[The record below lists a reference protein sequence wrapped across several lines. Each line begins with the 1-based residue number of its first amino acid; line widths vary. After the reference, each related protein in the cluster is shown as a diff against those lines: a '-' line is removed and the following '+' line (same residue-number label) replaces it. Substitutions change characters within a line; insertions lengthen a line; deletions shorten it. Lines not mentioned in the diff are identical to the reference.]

1 MDSLMY
7 TNAEEKLRFETMIS
21 ELCSAFVNVPADEV
35 DAEIDRWLAFVVT
48 TLGIDRGTLFQISE
62 DNSTGILTHTWA
74 ARKSLSLDRSTIA
87 ELREG
92 NFVLPWSV
100 EKMLRGEH
108 VMFSSM
114 NELPQNAVA
123 DREFYESN
131 GTKSNVTIPLV
142 VGGALVGA
150 IAFSSVQ
157 SETVWSDDLIQRL
170 QLVAHVFAN
179 ALARKIAD
187 IELKGAFVRYQ
198 TLFESANDAIFVM
211 SNGKIAEC
219 NGHCVALF
227 NCASKADIV
236 GHEPGEFAPPL
247 QADGEDSLDK
257 NNRLVELAKSGVPQQ
272 FYWKCRRKDGSIF
285 DAEISL
291 NCFKASGELLLL
303 AIVRDVTLHIVA
315 KEILKEAND
324 RLQSE
329 REMLGEKNAALRA
342 ILSEIEQQRI
352 EYEEKVCASLKNI
365 FAPSLKKLRATDGK
379 LNNKDLMK
387 LEDAFESLVGQGV
400 NTFKEN
406 YAKLSP
412 RETEVCELIAQG
424 RSSKEISDLLN
435 VAPQTIH
442 KHREII
448 RRKLK
453 IQNLEINLPTYLRN
467 KS

>member
-7 TNAEEKLRFETMIS
+7 TNAEEKLRFETMLS

-35 DAEIDRWLAFVVT
+35 DREVDRWLAFVVT
-48 TLGIDRGTLFQISE
+48 TLGVDRGTLFQISE
-62 DNSTGILTHTWA
+62 DNLSGILTHTWA
-74 ARKSLSLDRSTIA
+74 TKRSYALDKSSIA

-92 NFVLPWSV
+92 VYVLPWCV

-108 VMFSSM
+108 IVFSSM
-114 NELPQNAVA
+114 SEVPETATA

-131 GTKSNVTIPLV
+131 GTKSNVTIPLL
-142 VGGALVGA
+142 VGGSLVGA
-150 IAFSSVQ
+150 IAFTTVQ
-157 SETVWSDDLIQRL
+157 TETVWSEELIGRL
-170 QLVAHVFAN
+170 QLVAHVIAS

-187 IELKGAFVRYQ
+187 IELKHSYVRYQ
-198 TLFESANDAIFVM
+198 TLFESANDAIFVIKD
-211 SNGKIAEC
+211 GRIVEC
-219 NGHCVALF
+219 NGHCVAVF
-227 NCASKADIV
+227 NCSNKDDLV
-236 GHEPGEFAPPL
+236 GHRYSEFTPLTQGNGEA
-247 QADGEDSLDK
+247 SCDK
-257 NNRLVELAKSGVPQQ
+257 HNRLVELAMKGIPQQ
-272 FYWKCRRKDGSIF
+272 FYWKCRRKDGTIF

-291 NCFKASGELLLL
+291 NTFRASGELLLL

-329 REMLGEKNAALRA
+329 REKLGEKNAALRA

-352 EYEEKVCASLKNI
+352 EYEEKVCASLKQV
-365 FAPSLKKLRATDGK
+365 FAPTLKKLQSSEGR
-379 LNNKDLMK
+379 LSNKELAK

-406 YAKLSP
+406 YATLSP

-424 RSSKEISDLLN
+424 KSSKEISEELH